1 MKRSADQKVA
11 AVPSAVA
18 ASAES
23 GEWLRVIGLFN
34 GAVLAHTAAIVWVLA
49 WVGGLR
55 EAQIPGLR
63 IAVGDLTEVLR
74 ALLGG
79 ALARIGLRRP
89 YEFQH
94 VTGH

>member
-63 IAVGDLTEVLR
+63 IAVGDLTGFVFLLGALMLLGTLWAYLR
-74 ALLGG
+74 AEVEG
-79 ALARIGLRRP
+79 AS
-89 YEFQH
+89 
-94 VTGH
+94 